1 MKRDFTS
8 TGSKITFLLVPFFLL
23 VAGCHKDDV
32 QVYNT
37 PNDQAQ
43 QAAAPAVPTN
53 SPDTTLPPGHPNVSS
68 MQNMSLPDAALPAAS
83 NSSALTW
90 TAPTG
95 WTEVPPSQMRVASFK
110 VSSANGQQ
118 ADVSIVP
125 LSGSGGGD
133 PANVNRWR
141 GQVGLPDAPDDTILS
156 SAQNVEAG
164 DAPAQLYDINGKDPD
179 NGKPMRILAVIQH
192 RDSTA
197 WFFKMTGDADLV
209 EQQKPAFVQFLK
221 SISFTA
227 NETQAQLPP
236 GHPPVGEM
244 GNIATQPQTTA
255 SATQSGQPNWQVP
268 AAWKEIS
275 GELFLVAKFT
285 IAGDGGTAAAV
296 NVSASQGDGGGL
308 PANVNRW
315 RGQLGLPPVAEIPTT
330 TFAVPGGQAQLVD
343 MSGTN
348 AENQQPAEII
358 GIMVTQPNA
367 TWFYKLM
374 GDPKLVAS
382 QKDTFMQF
390 VKGVKY

>member
-8 TGSKITFLLVPFFLL
+8 TGSKIILLLVPFFLL
-23 VAGCHKDDV
+23 VVGCHKDDV

-43 QAAAPAVPTN
+43 PAAAPAMPTN
-53 SPDTTLPPGHPNVSS
+53 SSETTLPPGHPNVSS
-68 MQNMSLPDAALPAAS
+68 MQNMSLPDAALLAAAS
-83 NSSALTW
+83 PAALTW
-90 TAPTG
+90 TAPTD

-110 VSSANGQQ
+110 IVGANGQQ

-164 DAPAQLYDINGKDPD
+164 GAPAQLYDIDGKNPD
-179 NGKPMRILAVIQH
+179 NGKPMRILAAIQH

-197 WFFKMTGDADLV
+197 WFFKMTGDTDLV
-209 EQQKPAFVQFLK
+209 EQQKPAFIQFLK

-236 GHPPVGEM
+236 GHPPVGDM
-244 GNIATQPQTTA
+244 GNMTPQPQTA
-255 SATQSGQPNWQVP
+255 APATQSGQPNWQVP
-268 AAWKEIS
+268 AGWNETS
-275 GELFLVAKFT
+275 GGPFLVAKFA
-285 IAGDGGTAAAV
+285 IAGDGGTAATV

-315 RGQLGLPPVAEIPTT
+315 RGQLGLPPESEISTT
-330 TFAVPGGQAQLVD
+330 TFAISGGQAQLVD
-343 MSGTN
+343 MNGTN
-348 AENQQPAEII
+348 AENQQPTEII

-374 GDPKLVAS
+374 GNPKLVAS
-382 QKDTFMQF
+382 QKDTFVQF

>member
-8 TGSKITFLLVPFFLL
+8 TGSKITLLLVPFFLL

-43 QAAAPAVPTN
+43 PAAAPAMPTN
-53 SPDTTLPPGHPNVSS
+53 SSETTLPPGHPNVSS
-68 MQNMSLPDAALPAAS
+68 MQNMSLPDAALPAAAS
-83 NSSALTW
+83 PAALTW
-90 TAPTG
+90 TAPTD

-110 VSSANGQQ
+110 IVGANGQQ

-164 DAPAQLYDINGKDPD
+164 GAPAQLYDIDGKNPD
-179 NGKPMRILAVIQH
+179 NGKPMRILAAIQH

-197 WFFKMTGDADLV
+197 WFFKMTGDTDLV
-209 EQQKPAFVQFLK
+209 EQQKPAFIQFLK

-236 GHPPVGEM
+236 GHPPVGDM
-244 GNIATQPQTTA
+244 GNMTPQPQTA
-255 SATQSGQPNWQVP
+255 APATQSGQPNWQVP
-268 AAWKEIS
+268 AGWNETS
-275 GELFLVAKFT
+275 GGPFLVAKFA
-285 IAGDGGTAAAV
+285 IAGDGGTAATV

-315 RGQLGLPPVAEIPTT
+315 RGQLGLPPESEISTT
-330 TFAVPGGQAQLVD
+330 TFVISGGQAQLVD
-343 MSGTN
+343 MNGTN
-348 AENQQPAEII
+348 AENQQPTEII

-382 QKDTFMQF
+382 QKDTFVQF
-390 VKGVKY
+390 VKSVKY

>member
-1 MKRDFTS
+1 MKHDFTS
-8 TGSKITFLLVPFFLL
+8 TGSKITLLLLPFFLL
-23 VAGCHKDDV
+23 VSGCHKDDV

-43 QAAAPAVPTN
+43 PAAALAMPTN
-53 SPDTTLPPGHPNVSS
+53 SSDITLPPGHPNVSS
-68 MQNMSLPDAALPAAS
+68 MQNMSLPDAALPAAAS
-83 NSSALTW
+83 SSALTW

-95 WTEVPPSQMRVASFK
+95 WTEIPPSQMRVASFK
-110 VSSANGQQ
+110 VAGTNGL

-164 DAPAQLYDINGKDPD
+164 GALAQLYDINGKDPD
-179 NGKPMRILAVIQH
+179 NGKPMRILATIQH
-192 RDSTA
+192 RDNTA

-209 EQQKPAFVQFLK
+209 EQQKPVFIQFIK
-221 SISFTA
+221 SISFKD
-227 NETQAQLPP
+227 NDSQAQLPP
-236 GHPPVGEM
+236 GHPPVGDM

-255 SATQSGQPNWQVP
+255 SATQSGQPIWQVP
-268 AAWKEIS
+268 AGWKEIS
-275 GELFLVAKFT
+275 GGPFLVAKFT

-390 VKGVKY
+390 VEGVKY